1 MDSWQQRTAL
11 LIGQEGVE
19 KLSQKHVLVVGVGG
33 VGAYAAEMLVR
44 AGIGKITIVDGDCV
58 ENTNRNRQLLALTST
73 LGQAK
78 VDVFKQRLLD
88 INPHLQVTA
97 VYDFLQ
103 DEKIPQLFE
112 NQKFDFLID
121 AIDSVAPKT
130 YLIAEAVRRQVPV
143 VSAMGA
149 GGKCDPAKIQVA
161 DISKTYQCH
170 LAAVVRKRLKQ
181 QGITKGVM
189 TVFSAEPAVKLVQQN
204 NADKAVGTISYMPA
218 IFGCWCASLCLR
230 ELLKIK

>member
-170 LAAVVRKRLKQ
+170 LAATVRKRLKQ
-181 QGITKGVM
+181 LGVTKGV
-189 TVFSAEPAVKLVQQN
+189 TAVFSAEPSAKIVQQN

-230 ELLKIK
+230 ELLKS

>member
-73 LGQAK
+73 LGQPK

-88 INPHLQVTA
+88 INPRLQATA

-170 LAAVVRKRLKQ
+170 LAAVVRKRLKL

-189 TVFSAEPAVKLVQQN
+189 TVFSAEQAAKLVQQN

-230 ELLKIK
+230 ELLKIE

>member
-88 INPHLQVTA
+88 INPHLQVIA

-103 DEKIPQLFE
+103 DEKISQLFE
-112 NQKFDFLID
+112 NQNFDYLID

-181 QGITKGVM
+181 QGITKGVT
-189 TVFSAEPAVKLVQQN
+189 TVFSAEPAAKLVQQN

-230 ELLKIK
+230 ELLKIE

>member
-149 GGKCDPAKIQVA
+149 DGKCDPAKIQVA

-170 LAAVVRKRLKQ
+170 LAATVRKRLKQ
-181 QGITKGVM
+181 LGVTKGV
-189 TVFSAEPAVKLVQQN
+189 TAVFSAEPSAKIVQQN

-230 ELLKIK
+230 ELLKS

>member
-19 KLSQKHVLVVGVGG
+19 KLSKKHVLVVGVGG

-103 DEKIPQLFE
+103 DEKIPHLFE

-130 YLIAEAVRRQVPV
+130 YLIAEAVHRRVPV

-149 GGKCDPAKIQVA
+149 GGKLDPAKIQVA

-170 LAAVVRKRLKQ
+170 LAATVRKRLKQ
-181 QGITKGVM
+181 LGVTKGV
-189 TVFSAEPAVKLVQQN
+189 TAVFSAEPSAKIVQQN

-230 ELLKIK
+230 ELLKS

>member
-73 LGQAK
+73 LGQPK

-88 INPHLQVTA
+88 INPRLQATA

-170 LAAVVRKRLKQ
+170 LAAVVRKRLKL

-189 TVFSAEPAVKLVQQN
+189 TVFSAEPAAKLVQQN

-230 ELLKIK
+230 ELLKIE

>member
-1 MDSWQQRTAL
+1 M
-11 LIGQEGVE
+11 
-19 KLSQKHVLVVGVGG
+19 
-33 VGAYAAEMLVR
+33 
-44 AGIGKITIVDGDCV
+44 
-58 ENTNRNRQLLALTST
+58 
-73 LGQAK
+73 
-78 VDVFKQRLLD
+78 
-88 INPHLQVTA
+88 
-97 VYDFLQ
+97 
-103 DEKIPQLFE
+103 
-112 NQKFDFLID
+112 
-121 AIDSVAPKT
+121 APKT

-189 TVFSAEPAVKLVQQN
+189 TVFSAEPAAKLVQQN

-230 ELLKIK
+230 ELLKQ

>member
-44 AGIGKITIVDGDCV
+44 AGIGKITVVDGDCV

-73 LGQAK
+73 LKQPK

-88 INPHLQVTA
+88 INPQLQVTA
-97 VYDFLQ
+97 VDDFLQ
-103 DEKIPQLFE
+103 DEKIPHLFE

-130 YLIAEAVRRQVPV
+130 YLIAEAVHRRVPV

-149 GGKCDPAKIQVA
+149 GGKLDPAKIQVA

-170 LAAVVRKRLKQ
+170 LAATVRKRLKQ
-181 QGITKGVM
+181 LGVTKGV
-189 TVFSAEPAVKLVQQN
+189 TAVFSAEPSAKIVQQN
-204 NADKAVGTISYMPA
+204 NADKAVGTISYLPA
-218 IFGCWCASLCLR
+218 VFGCWCASVCLR
-230 ELLKIK
+230 ELLKS

>member
-112 NQKFDFLID
+112 NQNFDFLID

-170 LAAVVRKRLKQ
+170 LAAVVRKRLKL

-218 IFGCWCASLCLR
+218 VFGCWCASLCLR
-230 ELLKIK
+230 ELLKIE

>member
-112 NQKFDFLID
+112 NQNFDFLID

-170 LAAVVRKRLKQ
+170 LAAVVRKRLKL

-230 ELLKIK
+230 ELLKIE